1 MTCFSARIFKKV
13 CLALVLV
20 AALLCA
26 WLSLSYGA
34 EAETYSVD
42 ENAIT
47 VLLDYGAEPH
57 YPVYH
62 HEESDKYFKV
72 TSYLVENKKTG
83 SMFSLVTDG
92 HVTAAVGT
100 YQMSAHDN
108 TTLCDS
114 AGNPL
119 TGDDFTGTVTVIVQ
133 KNVLP
138 IVVSAASLSKTYGDE
153 AAALSWDFKEE
164 YDRDNTIE
172 ITFASNGFAA
182 SAAVGSYPV
191 TVTGVTKGGAP
202 TDLYDVRLYTEENST
217 QVAFNVNKKPVT
229 FTLAEEKA
237 VSFNSF
243 LLADGES
250 VCSIQQAGVNGE
262 TLTAYYRLK
271 TPPEGLL
278 TVGEKY
284 DVEAYRYE
292 VTAAQNTLSYDLDD
306 VSNYAP
312 SFVYT
317 KDKVLAAQG
326 TLTVYQDPSLVAER
340 QNAPAYLFET
350 FRFEYLD
357 PIVSD
362 YRDEIVLTVPYYGLE
377 VTLRCSLEAP
387 TGALQCGDY
396 VLEYKTFGCAALSDV
411 FFDGQIVLTVY
422 KRTLVYDGAD
432 SAEVMSG
439 NSFQKQVTLQ
449 YGALFCD
456 FELTADLTD
465 KTVGQEVKYSS
476 FVSVNPNFTLDH
488 SSAKVTLV
496 KRSTGVSVESNG
508 VTSVHYGDE
517 YTLASVYLNYGKA
530 DAALLSEETVVYSYV
545 ASGSSKVN
553 GGLPVEVGD
562 YTVYCDLSS
571 AIYSAPRLSVALTV
585 EKRPVAGYY
594 RITTATKV
602 YGEFFD
608 FGKNSQLIA
617 LYDYDEAS
625 GVPDR
630 TSSIP
635 ITDGMIGG
643 ESLRSE
649 GASASKK
656 AGEYAFDCS
665 GATAQKYRVAAAIV
679 YDISANKEVTSFIVQ
694 KAAAPAAPTLTVTT
708 QGRAICVQ
716 TAGQVKGEIS
726 VKADYSGAK
735 TVTSLKGVLEF
746 TELTYGETYYL
757 RVRVED
763 SNNYNAAS
771 NWSEEVKTLPF
782 AKPDVAVSELASES
796 VLVTATMRNAVSG
809 FSLQYRVGASGKWT
823 DGEKVTGLSPDT
835 QYVLYFRAKNAATT
849 GEETS
854 LSVRTL
860 LAPVAKEQL
869 QIELDRE
876 AGTLSVTSSVERL
889 EYRLIAP
896 TGEPLTEQWL
906 PLGDFSELE
915 RDTTYLLQVRIAAT
929 GDGLASEIAE
939 ITIDT
944 HKPKQPFS
952 LSRFLSNWFLFFVGG
967 GIVVAAAVLLPL
979 LLKVKRKAEEQEL
992 GGK

>member
-1 MTCFSARIFKKV
+1 MTLFSARTFKKI
-13 CLALVLV
+13 CRALVFV

-26 WLSLSYGA
+26 WLLFCYTA

-47 VLLDYGAEPH
+47 VHLDYGAAPR

-72 TSYLVENKKTG
+72 TSYYVEDKKTG
-83 SMFSLVTDG
+83 SMFSLLTDDR
-92 HVTAAVGT
+92 VTAAPGT
-100 YQMSAHDN
+100 YKMSASGN

-114 AGNPL
+114 VGNPL
-119 TGDDFTGTVTVIVQ
+119 TGDDFTGTITVVVQ
-133 KNVLP
+133 KNLLP
-138 IVVSAASLSKTYGDE
+138 ITVSAASLSKTYGE
-153 AAALSWDFKEE
+153 VAPALSWDFKEE
-164 YDRDNTIE
+164 GDRDNTIE
-172 ITFASNGFAA
+172 ITFAYDGFAKD
-182 SAAVGSYPV
+182 AAVGSYPV
-191 TVTGVTKGGAP
+191 TVSGVTKGGAP
-202 TDLYDVRLYTEENST
+202 TDLYDVRLYTEQEST
-217 QVAFNVNKKPVT
+217 QVDFVVNKKPVT
-229 FTLAEEKA
+229 FTLAEEGA
-237 VSFNSF
+237 VPFNSF
-243 LLADGES
+243 LLPDGQSVCTVAQAGADGE
-250 VCSIQQAGVNGE
+250 A
-262 TLTAYYRLK
+262 LTAYYRLK

-292 VTAAQNTLSYDLDD
+292 VATAQETLSYAPDD
-306 VSNYAP
+306 ESNYEP
-312 SFVYT
+312 SFVYV

-326 TLTVYQDPSLVAER
+326 ELTIYQDPSLVAER
-340 QNAPAYLFET
+340 QNDPAYLFKT

-362 YRDEIVLTVPYYGLE
+362 YRDEIILTFDYYGLE
-377 VTLRCSLEAP
+377 VTLRCSLEAQA
-387 TGALQCGDY
+387 GALDCGDY
-396 VLEYKTFGCAALSDV
+396 ALTYKTFGCASLSDV
-411 FFDGQIVLTVY
+411 HFDGQLVLTVY

-439 NSFQKQVTLQ
+439 NSFVKRVTLQ
-449 YGALFCD
+449 YGLLSCD

-465 KTVGQEVKYSS
+465 KTVGQEATYAS
-476 FVSVNPNFTLDH
+476 FVSANPNFTLDC
-488 SSAKVTLV
+488 SSAKVTLI
-496 KRSTGVSVESNG
+496 KRSTGVSVVSNG

-517 YTLASVYLNYGKA
+517 YTLAAAYLNYGKA
-530 DAALLSEETVVYSYV
+530 DAALLSEEKVVYSYV

-553 GGLPVEVGD
+553 DGLPAEVGS

-571 AIYSAPRLSVALTV
+571 DLYSASRLSISLTV

-594 RITTATKV
+594 RITTSTKV
-602 YGEFFD
+602 YGEYFD
-608 FGKNSQLIA
+608 FGKNTQLIA
-617 LYDYDEAS
+617 LYDYDEQS
-625 GVPDR
+625 GTVDR

-635 ITDGMIGG
+635 ITGGMLGG
-643 ESLRSE
+643 ELLRSE

-656 AGEYAFDCS
+656 AGEYPFDCS
-665 GATAQKYRVAAAIV
+665 GATAQKYRMAAAIV
-679 YDISANKEVTSFIVQ
+679 FDIAAGKEVTSFVVQ
-694 KAAAPAAPTLTVTT
+694 KADAPAAPTLNVTV
-708 QGRAICVQ
+708 QGREIIVQ
-716 TAGQVKGEIS
+716 TAGQVKGELS
-726 VKADYSGAK
+726 AKADYSGAK
-735 TVTSLKGVLEF
+735 TLSSLKGTLDF
-746 TELTYGETYYL
+746 TQLTYGETYYI

-763 SNNYNAAS
+763 DNNYKTAS
-771 NWSEEVKTLPF
+771 KWTETVKTVPF

-796 VLVTATMRNAVSG
+796 VTVSATIKNAVSD
-809 FSLQYRVGASGKWT
+809 FTIQHRVGTSGKWE
-823 DGEKVTGLSPDT
+823 DGATVTGLSPDT
-835 QYVLYFRAKNAATT
+835 QYVLFFRAKNASAT

-860 LAPVAKEQL
+860 LAPVAKDRL

-876 AGTLSVTSSVERL
+876 AGTLSVTSSVEGL

-896 TGEPLTEQWL
+896 TGEPLTEEWL
-906 PLGDFSELE
+906 PLGDFSELD
-915 RDTTYLLQVRIAAT
+915 RDATYLLQVRIAAT

-944 HKPKQPFS
+944 HKPKEPFS

-967 GIVVAAAVLLPL
+967 GMLVVGALLLPL